1 MNQFLSSEVQIC
13 ILSYFNSKHEDERK
27 RNWNKLMTYF
37 QLYID
42 EPQFISFRIIK
53 SREKGHPILIFNNT
67 NNETKLLIP
76 LIPNRIIKLNLSSFV
91 ETGIRTDLLR
101 YLTFDNRKYKVY
113 NDIHE
118 NKKPVVYESIAS

>member
-1 MNQFLSSEVQIC
+1 MNGFLSSEVQIC

-42 EPQFISFRIIK
+42 EPQFIRFRIIK
-53 SREKGHPILIFNNT
+53 SRESGYPILIFNNT
-67 NNETKLLIP
+67 NKETKLLIP

-113 NDIHE
+113 NDLHE